1 MKLQRS
7 SGILLPIFSLPSKY
21 GVGTLGQAAY
31 DFIDF
36 LADADQAW
44 WQILPVGPTSYGDS
58 PYQCYSTF
66 AGNPYFVDL
75 DLLVEDGLLKKSELK
90 GVDFGSD
97 PAQVDYGKLFENRFP
112 LLRRAYARGK
122 VTMAEA
128 FAAFRKENERWLDDY
143 ALFMAAKDHFSG
155 KPWTEWPD
163 DDLRMHRPDAVRRWS
178 ETLAEDVEFYSF
190 IQLLFFRQWDA
201 MHAYAHDH
209 GVGII
214 GDIPIYVAMDS
225 ADTWSSPESF
235 QLDDQNVPTAVSGVP
250 PDYFSED
257 GQLWGTPLYRWDAM
271 SAEGYG
277 WWIRRVE
284 GAAKLYDALRID
296 HFRGF
301 EAYWSVPY
309 GDKTAK
315 NGKWVKGPGM
325 DLVGRLTGWFHDVQF
340 IAEDLGFITPELQAL
355 LTESGLPGMKVLEFA
370 FDSREPSNY
379 LPHTYG
385 PNCICYTGTHDNT
398 TLAAWR
404 DEADPDDVAFAD
416 EYLGL
421 NDEEGRNI
429 GMIRGGMS
437 SVAVLFVAQLQDWL
451 NTGAESRINT
461 PGKLGGNWLWRLQP
475 DEIPADLAKKIARMT
490 RNYGRRNPHPKKAL
504 KE

>member
-36 LADADQAW
+36 LAEADQAW

-122 VTMAEA
+122 VTMAEE
-128 FAAFRKENERWLDDY
+128 FAAFRRENARWLDDY
-143 ALFMAAKDHFSG
+143 ALFMAAKDHFGG
-155 KPWTEWPD
+155 KPWTEWED
-163 DDLRMHRPDAVRRWS
+163 DDLRMHRPDAVRRYM
-178 ETLAEDVEFYSF
+178 EKLAEDVAFYSF

-201 MHAYAHDH
+201 LRAYAHDH

-271 SAEGYG
+271 RADGYG

-475 DEIPADLAKKIARMT
+475 KDLPAGLAKKIARMT
-490 RNYGRRNPHPKKAL
+490 RNYGRCNPHPKK
-504 KE
+504 ETE

>member
-36 LADADQAW
+36 LAEADQAW

-112 LLRRAYARGK
+112 LLRKAYARGR
-122 VTMAEA
+122 VTMAEE
-128 FAAFRKENERWLDDY
+128 FAAFRRENQRWLDDY
-143 ALFMAAKDHFSG
+143 ALFMAAKDHFGG

-190 IQLLFFRQWDA
+190 VQLLFFRQWDA
-201 MHAYAHDH
+201 LRAYAHDH

-271 SAEGYG
+271 RADGYG

-421 NDEEGRNI
+421 NDAEGRNI

-475 DEIPADLAKKIARMT
+475 KDLPDDLAKKIARMT
-490 RNYGRRNPHPKKAL
+490 RNYGRRNPHPKKAV
-504 KE
+504 ED

>member
-122 VTMAEA
+122 VTMAEE
-128 FAAFRKENERWLDDY
+128 FAAFRRENARWLDDY
-143 ALFMAAKDHFSG
+143 ALFMAAKDHFGG

-163 DDLRMHRPDAVRRWS
+163 DDLRMHRPAAVRRYM

-201 MHAYAHDH
+201 LRAYAHDH

-271 SAEGYG
+271 RADGYG

-451 NTGAESRINT
+451 NTGAETRINT
-461 PGKLGGNWLWRLQP
+461 PGKLGGNWLWRLQKEDLP
-475 DEIPADLAKKIARMT
+475 DDLAEKIARMT
-490 RNYGRRNPHPKKAL
+490 RNYGRRNPHPKKAV
-504 KE
+504 ED

>member
-7 SGILLPIFSLPSKY
+7 SGILLPIFSLPSRY

-36 LADADQAW
+36 LAEADQAW

-75 DLLVEDGLLKKSELK
+75 DLLVADGLLKKSELR

-97 PAQVDYGKLFENRFP
+97 PSQVDYGKLYENRFP
-112 LLRRAYARGK
+112 LLRKAYARGRE
-122 VTMAEA
+122 TMAEE
-128 FAAFRKENERWLDDY
+128 FAAFRRENERWLDDY

-163 DDLRMHRPDAVRRWS
+163 DDLRMHRPEAVRRWA
-178 ETLAEDVEFYSF
+178 EKLAEDVEFYSF
-190 IQLLFFRQWDA
+190 IQLLFFRQWA
-201 MHAYAHDH
+201 LLREYAHDH

-271 SAEGYG
+271 RADGYG

-340 IAEDLGFITPELQAL
+340 IAEDLGYITPELQAL

-385 PNCICYTGTHDNT
+385 PNCVCYTGTHDNT

-437 SVAVLFVAQLQDWL
+437 SVAVLFIAQLQDWL

-461 PGKLGGNWLWRLQP
+461 PGKLGGNWLWRLRP
-475 DEIPADLAKKIARMT
+475 EDVPAGLAKKIARMT
-490 RNYGRRNPHPKKAL
+490 RNYGRCNPHPKK
-504 KE
+504 

>member
-90 GVDFGSD
+90 GVDFGDD
-97 PAQVDYGKLFENRFP
+97 PSQVDYAKLFENRFP
-112 LLRRAYARGK
+112 LLRKAFARGR
-122 VTMAEA
+122 VTMAEE
-128 FAAFRKENERWLDDY
+128 FADFRRENQRWLDDY
-143 ALFMAAKDHFSG
+143 ALFMAAKDHFGG

-163 DDLRMHRPDAVRRWS
+163 DDLRMHRPDAVRRYM

-190 IQLLFFRQWDA
+190 VQLLFFRQWDA
-201 MHAYAHDH
+201 MHAYALDR

-214 GDIPIYVAMDS
+214 GDLPIYVAMDS

-271 SAEGYG
+271 RADGYG

-461 PGKLGGNWLWRLQP
+461 PGKLGGNWLWRLQKDELP
-475 DEIPADLAKKIARMT
+475 DDLAEKIARMT
-490 RNYGRRNPHPKKAL
+490 RNYGRRNPHPKK
-504 KE
+504 ETE

>member
-36 LADADQAW
+36 LAEADQAW

-112 LLRRAYARGK
+112 LLRKAFARGR
-122 VTMAEA
+122 VTMAEE
-128 FAAFRKENERWLDDY
+128 FAAFRRENQRWLDDY
-143 ALFMAAKDHFSG
+143 ALFMAAKDHFGG

-163 DDLRMHRPDAVRRWS
+163 DDLRMHRPDAVRRYM

-190 IQLLFFRQWDA
+190 VQLLFFRQWDA
-201 MHAYAHDH
+201 LRAYAHDH

-271 SAEGYG
+271 RADGYG

-451 NTGAESRINT
+451 NTGAGSRINT
-461 PGKLGGNWLWRLQP
+461 PGKLGGNWLWRLQKKDLP
-475 DEIPADLAKKIARMT
+475 DDLAKKIARMT
-490 RNYGRRNPHPKKAL
+490 RNYGRRNPHPKKAV
-504 KE
+504 ED

>member
-75 DLLVEDGLLKKSELK
+75 DLLVEDGLLKKTELK

-112 LLRRAYARGK
+112 LLRKAFARGK
-122 VTMAEA
+122 VAMAEE
-128 FAAFRKENERWLDDY
+128 FAAFRRENARWLDDY

-163 DDLRMHRPDAVRRWS
+163 DDLRMHRPDAVRRYM
-178 ETLAEDVEFYSF
+178 EKLAEDVEFYSF

-201 MHAYAHDH
+201 LRAYAHDH

-271 SAEGYG
+271 RADGYG

-451 NTGAESRINT
+451 NTGAETRINT
-461 PGKLGGNWLWRLQP
+461 PGKLGGNWLWRLQKDELP
-475 DEIPADLAKKIARMT
+475 DDLAEKIARMT
-490 RNYGRRNPHPKKAL
+490 RNYGRRNPHPKK
-504 KE
+504 ETE

>member
-36 LADADQAW
+36 LAEADQAW

-75 DLLVEDGLLKKSELK
+75 DLLVEDGLLKKTELK
-90 GVDFGSD
+90 GVDFGDD
-97 PAQVDYGKLFENRFP
+97 PSQVDYAKLFENRFP
-112 LLRRAYARGK
+112 LLRKAFARGR
-122 VTMAEA
+122 VTMAEE
-128 FAAFRKENERWLDDY
+128 FADFRRENQRWLDDY
-143 ALFMAAKDHFSG
+143 ALFMAAKDHFGG

-163 DDLRMHRPDAVRRWS
+163 DDLRMHRPDAVRRYM
-178 ETLAEDVEFYSF
+178 ETLAEDVAFYSF
-190 IQLLFFRQWDA
+190 VQLLFFRQWDA
-201 MHAYAHDH
+201 MHAYALDR

-214 GDIPIYVAMDS
+214 GDLPIYVAMDS

-271 SAEGYG
+271 RADGYG

-475 DEIPADLAKKIARMT
+475 DEIPADLAEKIARMT
-490 RNYGRRNPHPKKAL
+490 RNYGRCNPHPKKM
-504 KE
+504 ED

>member
-75 DLLVEDGLLKKSELK
+75 DLLIADGLLKKSELK

-97 PAQVDYGKLFENRFP
+97 PAQVDYGKLFRNRFP
-112 LLRRAYARGK
+112 LLRKAYERGK
-122 VTMAEA
+122 VTMAEE
-128 FAAFRKENERWLDDY
+128 FSAFRRENARWLEDY
-143 ALFMAAKDHFSG
+143 ALFMAAKDHFGG

-163 DDLRMHRPDAVRRWS
+163 DDLRMHRPEAVRRWA
-178 ETLAEDVEFYSF
+178 ETLTEDVEFYSF
-190 IQLLFFRQWDA
+190 IQLLFFRQWDVLR
-201 MHAYAHDH
+201 AYAHDH

-271 SAEGYG
+271 RADGYG

-370 FDSREPSNY
+370 FNPHEPSDY
-379 LPHTYG
+379 LPHLYTE
-385 PNCICYTGTHDNT
+385 NCVCYTGTHDNAP
-398 TLAAWR
+398 LAEWR
-404 DEADPDDVAFAD
+404 EDGDPKELAHAKK
-416 EYLGL
+416 YLGL
-421 NDEEGRNI
+421 NEEEGFNL
-429 GMIRGGMS
+429 GMIRGGMG
-437 SVAVLFVAQLQDWL
+437 SVAKLFVAQMQDYL
-451 NTGAESRINT
+451 ELGKYNRMNT
-461 PGKLGGNWLWRLQP
+461 PGVANGNWEWRMLP
-475 DEIPADLAKKIARMT
+475 GEDSKKLAEKIAEMT
-490 RNYGRRNPHPKKAL
+490 KRYGR
-504 KE
+504 